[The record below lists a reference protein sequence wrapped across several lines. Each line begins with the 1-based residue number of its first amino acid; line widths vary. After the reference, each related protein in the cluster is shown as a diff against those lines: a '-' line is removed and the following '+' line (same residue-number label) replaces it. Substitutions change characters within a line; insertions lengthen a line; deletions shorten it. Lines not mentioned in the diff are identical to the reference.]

1 VQLENADFILN
12 AGAIE
17 GNPKDSSGYDVLL
30 NTAYPLD
37 LTMICANPDMIA
49 VRVGELGISEGA
61 IADRYRQ
68 LEASQ
73 IEFYGK
79 PFFPIYQLPL
89 ALLGNTH
96 HESVL
101 SIGDAY
107 ATDIV
112 GADNRGLDSYL
123 IAADIHHLD
132 LDPLSLAALELTA
145 AGLPLTNYASEYFQ
159 W

>member
-1 VQLENADFILN
+1 M
-12 AGAIE
+12 
-17 GNPKDSSGYDVLL
+17 
-30 NTAYPLD
+30 PLT
-37 LTMICANPDMIA
+37 LRGTP
-49 VRVGELGISEGA
+49 
-61 IADRYRQ
+61 
-68 LEASQ
+68 
-73 IEFYGK
+73 
-79 PFFPIYQLPL
+79 
-89 ALLGNTH
+89 H
-96 HESVL
+96 HEIML

-112 GADNRGLDSYL
+112 GADNRGLDRYL